1 MTKKLP
7 DWYWRIRVVF
17 RRVVPG
23 FVGPKR
29 LPCCMG
35 VVFSLLS
42 LFVFVCVFFG
52 FPISPL
58 KRNLSS
64 AESSIF
70 LYFVEGFFGILTPM
84 QEIIDHFNS
93 HAAWRSLFSCFFSF
107 LEVDLSGVHF
117 SRKTVQREYQSGKAF
132 FGSFWLPAGHRGSIE
147 FARRF
152 ASKVGFG

>member
-1 MTKKLP
+1 
-7 DWYWRIRVVF
+7 
-17 RRVVPG
+17 
-23 FVGPKR
+23 
-29 LPCCMG
+29 MG

-70 LYFVEGFFGILTPM
+70 LYFVEGLFGILTPM

>member
-29 LPCCMG
+29 LPCCMAL
-35 VVFSLLS
+35 VCSLLS
-42 LFVFVCVFFG
+42 LFVFVCAFFG

-70 LYFVEGFFGILTPM
+70 LYFVDSFFGILTPM

-117 SRKTVQREYQSGKAF
+117 SRKPVQREYQSGKAF
-132 FGSFWLPAGHRGSIE
+132 FGSFWLPAGHRGRIE